1 MAGFSLPGLFFLC
14 KQIVRISVGRRVVV
28 TGVGLVTPL
37 GTGVEKTWSALCA
50 GKSGIGPITRFD
62 ASEVG
67 VNIAAEVKDFQVEDH
82 IDKKVAKH
90 LDLFVQYAVAAAGE
104 ALRNAGLQITDE
116 NAPRI
121 ASIMGCGLGGLPT
134 IEKYHQVALEK
145 GTKRITPFFIP
156 MVIPNM
162 GAGQISIIYG
172 TKGPNLSLTT
182 ACAAGTHAV
191 GEAFR
196 SIANDECDVAI
207 TGGSESVIC
216 PLAVG
221 GFHAM
226 KALSTRNDQPEKASR
241 PFDRDRDGFI
251 ISEGAG
257 VLILEELEHALARG
271 AKIYAEVAGYGLSG
285 DGYHMA
291 APPEDGN
298 GAARCM
304 RMALKDAGMSPE
316 DLDYINA
323 HGTSTPLNDVVETR
337 AIKTV
342 FGDQAY
348 KLAVSSTKSMT
359 GHMLGGAGGI
369 EAVFTAL
376 AIKHQIAP
384 PTMNLEN
391 QDPECDLDYVPNQ
404 ARKMKI
410 RAAMSNSFG
419 FGGTNA
425 VLIMKQYEGKP

>member
-1 MAGFSLPGLFFLC
+1 M
-14 KQIVRISVGRRVVV
+14 GRRVVV

-62 ASEVG
+62 TSEVG

-104 ALRNAGLQITDE
+104 ALRNADFQITEE
-116 NAPRI
+116 NAPRVG
-121 ASIMGCGLGGLPT
+121 SIMGCGLGGLPT
-134 IEKYHQVALEK
+134 IEKYHQVAMEK

-172 TKGPNLSLTT
+172 TRGPNLCLTT

-196 SIANDECDVAI
+196 SIVNDECDVAI

-257 VLILEELEHALARG
+257 VLILEELEHAKARG

-298 GAARCM
+298 GAVRCM
-304 RMALKDAGMSPE
+304 QMALKDAGMKPE
-316 DLDYINA
+316 DVDYINA

-337 AIKTV
+337 AIKTA
-342 FGDQAY
+342 FGDHAY
-348 KLAVSSTKSMT
+348 KLAISSTKSMT

-376 AIKHQIAP
+376 SIKHQIAP

-391 QDPECDLDYVPNQ
+391 PDPGCDLDYVPNQ

-425 VLIMKQYEGKP
+425 VLIMKQYEGK

>member
-1 MAGFSLPGLFFLC
+1 MRLPGPFLLC

-50 GKSGIGPITRFD
+50 GISGIGPITRFD

-104 ALRNAGLQITDE
+104 ALRNADLQITAE
-116 NAPRI
+116 NATRV

-134 IEKYHQVALEK
+134 IEKYHQVVMEK

-196 SIANDECDVAI
+196 SIVNDECDVAI

-257 VLILEELEHALARG
+257 ALILEELEHALARG
-271 AKIYAEVAGYGLSG
+271 AKMYAEVAGYGLSS

-298 GAARCM
+298 GAVRCM
-304 RMALKDAGMSPE
+304 QMALKDAGMRPE
-316 DLDYINA
+316 DVDYINA

-348 KLAVSSTKSMT
+348 KVAISSTKSMT

-376 AIKHQIAP
+376 AVKHQIAP

-391 QDPECDLDYVPNQ
+391 PDPECDLDYVPNQ

-425 VLIMKQYEGKP
+425 VLIMKQYEGKS